1 MKNGDDHFSFFNI
14 ILPGQTKFDTMRLP
28 QRFTKKFAKNLPQ
41 DATLRGPYGK
51 ICPVKLRKD
60 CEGYLRIVDGW
71 ELFYE
76 DCRFEGGEF
85 TVFTYD
91 GNSHFEVRVFE
102 MSGIERMGQFH
113 GECSNN
119 IKNNKV
125 QKIDDAVMLEKA
137 GIKPPYLVKR
147 LMSYH
152 CVKVFVLNF
161 SNCSATEH
169 LPSKRA
175 TVVLLNKEG
184 RSWDVTY
191 IPKKNQSTFS
201 RGWVHFVND
210 NGLKEGDLCVFEI
223 LSQYEIRVHV
233 FP

>member
-1 MKNGDDHFSFFNI
+1 MENEDHFSFFKI
-14 ILPGQTKFDTMRLP
+14 ILPGQTKFDTMRIP
-28 QRFTKKFAKNLPQ
+28 RNFTNNFAKNLPQ
-41 DATLRGPYGK
+41 NATLRGPYGK

-60 CEGYLRIVDGW
+60 HEDYVKIVDGW

-76 DCRFEGGEF
+76 DSRFEGGEF

-113 GECSNN
+113 GECSNIN
-119 IKNNKV
+119 NNKV
-125 QKIDDAVMLEKA
+125 QVIDDAVMLEKA
-137 GIKPPYLVKR
+137 GIKPPYFVKR
-147 LMSYH
+147 LLSYH
-152 CVKVFVLNF
+152 FNKFFILNL
-161 SNCSATEH
+161 SNCLAMEH
-169 LPSKRA
+169 LPSEKA

-191 IPKKNQSTFS
+191 IPRKIRSTFS
-201 RGWVHFVND
+201 RGWVHFMND

-233 FP
+233 FPS